1 MYDVIVIG
9 AGVSG
14 SATAREL
21 SRYDLKVGVLEKEED
36 VCCGTSKANSGI
48 VHAGFDARPG
58 SLMAKM
64 NVRGNQMMEQLT
76 EDLDIPFE
84 RNGSLVLCFAKDEME
99 RLKKLKKQGE
109 ENGVKRLQ
117 ILSGEEVRRM
127 EPDLSKEVY
136 AALYAPTG
144 GIVCPFELNLAL
156 AENACQNGAE
166 FYFDTAVEQIEKQSK
181 ARLAREWEVALPNE
195 LTLEQSKELVKG
207 FAQSLVDEGMCVD
220 VNIHWKE
227 GNHHAHIMATVRAIN
242 EKGQWAPKTKKVYC
256 RDVYGEKIP
265 LIDKNTGLQKVD
277 KQNRKQWKCYKDD
290 YTDWNKREKVEEW
303 RSRWAEHCN
312 MALEKAQSIARVDH
326 RSYAAQ
332 GIEELPTIHEGYIA
346 RKIEANGGI
355 SERCEINREI
365 RGHNW
370 LIRKC
375 LYEIQLLT
383 KQITDL
389 TKQKGEEI
397 NERFANLFKR
407 QNRSREDSKTERA
420 DPNRKRGVEGS
431 ELRSFIANLDSQR
444 QTAEFDRQRSETE
457 RKNRDDEQIGRAHV

>member
-1 MYDVIVIG
+1 MAIYHCSIKNISRGSGKSAVASASYR
-9 AGVSG
+9 AG
-14 SATAREL
+14 
-21 SRYDLKVGVLEKEED
+21 EK
-36 VCCGTSKANSGI
+36 
-48 VHAGFDARPG
+48 
-58 SLMAKM
+58 L
-64 NVRGNQMMEQLT
+64 
-76 EDLDIPFE
+76 EDLETGLIHDYTRKKEIAYSEIF
-84 RNGSLVLCFAKDEME
+84 LCKNA
-99 RLKKLKKQGE
+99 
-109 ENGVKRLQ
+109 
-117 ILSGEEVRRM
+117 
-127 EPDLSKEVY
+127 PKEY
-136 AALYAPTG
+136 QDRGTLW
-144 GIVCPFELNLAL
+144 N
-156 AENACQNGAE
+156 
-166 FYFDTAVEQIEKQSK
+166 AVEQIEKQSK

-227 GNHHAHIMATVRAIN
+227 GNHHAHIMGTVRAIN

-265 LIDKNTGLQKVD
+265 LIDKKTGLQKVD

-312 MALEKAQSIARVDH
+312 IALEKDQSVDRVDH

-332 GIEELPTIHEGYIA
+332 GKEILPTIHEGYIA

-365 RGHNW
+365 RGKNY
-370 LIRKC
+370 LIQKFI
-375 LYEIQLLT
+375 YEIQLLT

-397 NERFANLFKR
+397 NERFANLFNR
-407 QNRSREDSKTERA
+407 QRRSRENVNSERG
-420 DPNRKRGVEGS
+420 NSSGKRGIEGTDIQ
-431 ELRSFIANLDSQR
+431 SFIANLDSER
-444 QTAEFDRQRSETE
+444 GTAEIERQRSETE
-457 RKNRDDEQIGRAHV
+457 RKNRDDERKRQDRARKREIEREERESKAREKASRTRSRDEGPEL

>member
-1 MYDVIVIG
+1 MAIYHCSIKNISRGSGKSAVASASYR
-9 AGVSG
+9 AG
-14 SATAREL
+14 E
-21 SRYDLKVGVLEKEED
+21 KLENLETGLIHDYTRKKEIAYSEIFLCKNAPKEYQD
-36 VCCGTSKANSGI
+36 RGTLWN
-48 VHAGFDARPG
+48 
-58 SLMAKM
+58 
-64 NVRGNQMMEQLT
+64 
-76 EDLDIPFE
+76 
-84 RNGSLVLCFAKDEME
+84 
-99 RLKKLKKQGE
+99 
-109 ENGVKRLQ
+109 
-117 ILSGEEVRRM
+117 
-127 EPDLSKEVY
+127 
-136 AALYAPTG
+136 
-144 GIVCPFELNLAL
+144 
-156 AENACQNGAE
+156 
-166 FYFDTAVEQIEKQSK
+166 AVEQIEKQSK

-227 GNHHAHIMATVRAIN
+227 GNHHAHIMGTVRAIN

-265 LIDKNTGLQKVD
+265 LIDKKTGLQKVD

-312 MALEKAQSIARVDH
+312 IALEKAQSVDRVDH

-332 GIEELPTIHEGYIA
+332 GKEILPTIHEGYIA

-365 RGHNW
+365 RGKNY
-370 LIRKC
+370 LIQKFI
-375 LYEIQLLT
+375 YEIQLLT

-397 NERFANLFKR
+397 NERFANLFNR
-407 QNRSREDSKTERA
+407 QRRSRENVNSERG
-420 DPNRKRGVEGS
+420 NSSGKRGIEGTDIQ
-431 ELRSFIANLDSQR
+431 SFIANLDSER
-444 QTAEFDRQRSETE
+444 GTAEIERQRSETE
-457 RKNRDDEQIGRAHV
+457 RKNRDDERKRQDRARKREIEREERESKAREKASRTRSRDEGPEL

>member
-1 MYDVIVIG
+1 MAIYHCSIKNISRGSGKSAVASASYR
-9 AGVSG
+9 AG
-14 SATAREL
+14 
-21 SRYDLKVGVLEKEED
+21 EK
-36 VCCGTSKANSGI
+36 
-48 VHAGFDARPG
+48 
-58 SLMAKM
+58 L
-64 NVRGNQMMEQLT
+64 
-76 EDLDIPFE
+76 EDLETGLIHDYTQKKEIAYSEIF
-84 RNGSLVLCFAKDEME
+84 LCKNA
-99 RLKKLKKQGE
+99 
-109 ENGVKRLQ
+109 
-117 ILSGEEVRRM
+117 
-127 EPDLSKEVY
+127 PKEY
-136 AALYAPTG
+136 QDRGTLW
-144 GIVCPFELNLAL
+144 N
-156 AENACQNGAE
+156 
-166 FYFDTAVEQIEKQSK
+166 AVEQIEKQSK

-312 MALEKAQSIARVDH
+312 MALEKAQSMARVDH

-332 GIEELPTIHEGYIA
+332 GIEELPTIHEGYMA
-346 RKIEANGGI
+346 RKIEADGGV

-365 RGHNW
+365 RQKNN
-370 LIRKC
+370 LIR
-375 LYEIQLLT
+375 EIIDEIKSIT
-383 KQITDL
+383 HQITEL
-389 TKQKGEEI
+389 TQQKGEEI

-407 QNRSREDSKTERA
+407 QRRSRENINSERG
-420 DPNRKRGVEGS
+420 NSSGKRGVEGS
-431 ELRSFIANLDSQR
+431 ELQSFITNLDSQR

-457 RKNRDDEQIGRAHV
+457 RKNREDERKRQDRARKQEIEREEREARTREKTSQTRSRDEGLEL

>member
-1 MYDVIVIG
+1 MAIYHCSIKNISRGSGKSAVASASYR
-9 AGVSG
+9 AG
-14 SATAREL
+14 
-21 SRYDLKVGVLEKEED
+21 EK
-36 VCCGTSKANSGI
+36 
-48 VHAGFDARPG
+48 
-58 SLMAKM
+58 L
-64 NVRGNQMMEQLT
+64 
-76 EDLDIPFE
+76 EDLETGLIHDYTRKKEIAYSEIF
-84 RNGSLVLCFAKDEME
+84 LCKNA
-99 RLKKLKKQGE
+99 
-109 ENGVKRLQ
+109 
-117 ILSGEEVRRM
+117 
-127 EPDLSKEVY
+127 PKEY
-136 AALYAPTG
+136 QDRGTLW
-144 GIVCPFELNLAL
+144 N
-156 AENACQNGAE
+156 
-166 FYFDTAVEQIEKQSK
+166 AVEQIEKQSK

-389 TKQKGEEI
+389 MNQKGEEI
-397 NERFANLFKR
+397 KLNPITKSESVKL
-407 QNRSREDSKTERA
+407 SK
-420 DPNRKRGVEGS
+420 
-431 ELRSFIANLDSQR
+431 
-444 QTAEFDRQRSETE
+444 AEFDKIKQVINYQQIKITSLEAQKSDLNAELEINKQTINRIKNKPYVLENERLSTE
-457 RKNRDDEQIGRAHV
+457 LEKIQKVDKFGSDESDLIGRKIMNIKFADGIDIVIENTHIQKWSGMKSADSNLYLLSMDDGMYYLFDLNNKIIRKYDDFSKLPDILKNEI

>member
-1 MYDVIVIG
+1 MAIYHCSIKNISRGSGKSAVASASYR
-9 AGVSG
+9 AG
-14 SATAREL
+14 
-21 SRYDLKVGVLEKEED
+21 EK
-36 VCCGTSKANSGI
+36 
-48 VHAGFDARPG
+48 
-58 SLMAKM
+58 L
-64 NVRGNQMMEQLT
+64 
-76 EDLDIPFE
+76 EDLETGLIHDYTRKKEIAYSEIF
-84 RNGSLVLCFAKDEME
+84 LCKNA
-99 RLKKLKKQGE
+99 
-109 ENGVKRLQ
+109 
-117 ILSGEEVRRM
+117 
-127 EPDLSKEVY
+127 PKEY
-136 AALYAPTG
+136 QDRGTLW
-144 GIVCPFELNLAL
+144 N
-156 AENACQNGAE
+156 
-166 FYFDTAVEQIEKQSK
+166 AVEQIEKQSK

-195 LTLEQSKELVKG
+195 LTLEQSKELVKV

-256 RDVYGEKIP
+256 RDVYGQKIP

-326 RSYAAQ
+326 RSYVAQ
-332 GIEELPTIHEGYIA
+332 GKEILPTIHEGYIA

-365 RGHNW
+365 RGKNY
-370 LIRKC
+370 LIQKFI
-375 LYEIQLLT
+375 YEIQLLT

-397 NERFANLFKR
+397 NERFANLFNR
-407 QNRSREDSKTERA
+407 QRRSRENVNSERG
-420 DPNRKRGVEGS
+420 NSSGKRGIEGTDIQ
-431 ELRSFIANLDSQR
+431 SFIANLDSER
-444 QTAEFDRQRSETE
+444 GTAEIERQRSETE
-457 RKNRDDEQIGRAHV
+457 RKNRDDERKRQDRARKREIEREERESKAREKASRTRSRDEGPEL

>member
-1 MYDVIVIG
+1 MAIYHCSIKNISRGSGKSAVASSSYR
-9 AGVSG
+9 AG
-14 SATAREL
+14 
-21 SRYDLKVGVLEKEED
+21 EK
-36 VCCGTSKANSGI
+36 
-48 VHAGFDARPG
+48 
-58 SLMAKM
+58 L
-64 NVRGNQMMEQLT
+64 
-76 EDLDIPFE
+76 EDLETGLIHDYTRKKEIAYSEIF
-84 RNGSLVLCFAKDEME
+84 LCKNA
-99 RLKKLKKQGE
+99 
-109 ENGVKRLQ
+109 
-117 ILSGEEVRRM
+117 
-127 EPDLSKEVY
+127 PKEY
-136 AALYAPTG
+136 QDRGTLW
-144 GIVCPFELNLAL
+144 N
-156 AENACQNGAE
+156 
-166 FYFDTAVEQIEKQSK
+166 AVEQIEKQSK

-256 RDVYGEKIP
+256 RDVYGQKIP

-277 KQNRKQWKCYKDD
+277 KQNRKQWKCYKGD

-389 TKQKGEEI
+389 MNQKGEEI
-397 NERFANLFKR
+397 NERFAKLL
-407 QNRSREDSKTERA
+407 QQHRSRENVNSERG
-420 DPNRKRGVEGS
+420 NSSRKRGVEGTDIQ
-431 ELRSFIANLDSQR
+431 SFIANLDSER
-444 QTAEFDRQRSETE
+444 GTAEFDRQRSEIE
-457 RKNRDDEQIGRAHV
+457 RKNRDDERKRQDRARKREIEREERESKAREKASRTRSRDEGPEL

>member
-1 MYDVIVIG
+1 MAIYHCSIKNISRGSGKSAVASSSYR
-9 AGVSG
+9 AG
-14 SATAREL
+14 
-21 SRYDLKVGVLEKEED
+21 EK
-36 VCCGTSKANSGI
+36 
-48 VHAGFDARPG
+48 
-58 SLMAKM
+58 L
-64 NVRGNQMMEQLT
+64 
-76 EDLDIPFE
+76 EDLETGLIHDYTRKKEIAYSEIF
-84 RNGSLVLCFAKDEME
+84 LCKNA
-99 RLKKLKKQGE
+99 
-109 ENGVKRLQ
+109 
-117 ILSGEEVRRM
+117 
-127 EPDLSKEVY
+127 PKEY
-136 AALYAPTG
+136 QDRGTLW
-144 GIVCPFELNLAL
+144 N
-156 AENACQNGAE
+156 
-166 FYFDTAVEQIEKQSK
+166 AVEQIEKQSK

-227 GNHHAHIMATVRAIN
+227 GNHHAHIMGTVRAIN

-265 LIDKNTGLQKVD
+265 LIDKKTGLQKVD

-312 MALEKAQSIARVDH
+312 IALEKAQSVDRVDH

-332 GIEELPTIHEGYIA
+332 GKEILPTIHEGYIA

-365 RGHNW
+365 RGKNY
-370 LIRKC
+370 LIQKFI
-375 LYEIQLLT
+375 YEIQLLT

-397 NERFANLFKR
+397 NERFANLFNR
-407 QNRSREDSKTERA
+407 QRRSRENVNSERG
-420 DPNRKRGVEGS
+420 NSSGKRGIEGTDIQ
-431 ELRSFIANLDSQR
+431 SFIANLDSER
-444 QTAEFDRQRSETE
+444 GTAEIERQRSETE
-457 RKNRDDEQIGRAHV
+457 RKNRDDERKRQDRARKREIEREERESKAREKASRTRSRDEGPEL

>member
-1 MYDVIVIG
+1 MAIYHCSIKNISRGSGKSAVASASYR
-9 AGVSG
+9 AG
-14 SATAREL
+14 
-21 SRYDLKVGVLEKEED
+21 EK
-36 VCCGTSKANSGI
+36 
-48 VHAGFDARPG
+48 
-58 SLMAKM
+58 L
-64 NVRGNQMMEQLT
+64 
-76 EDLDIPFE
+76 EDLETGLIHDYTRKKEIAYSEIF
-84 RNGSLVLCFAKDEME
+84 LCKNA
-99 RLKKLKKQGE
+99 
-109 ENGVKRLQ
+109 
-117 ILSGEEVRRM
+117 
-127 EPDLSKEVY
+127 PKEY
-136 AALYAPTG
+136 QDRGMLW
-144 GIVCPFELNLAL
+144 N
-156 AENACQNGAE
+156 
-166 FYFDTAVEQIEKQSK
+166 AVEQIEKQSK

-242 EKGQWAPKTKKVYC
+242 EKGQWAPKTNKVYC

-265 LIDKNTGLQKVD
+265 LIDKKTGLQKVD

-312 MALEKAQSIARVDH
+312 IALEKAQSVDRVDH

-332 GIEELPTIHEGYIA
+332 GKEILPTIHEGYIA

-365 RGHNW
+365 RGKNY
-370 LIRKC
+370 LIQKFI
-375 LYEIQLLT
+375 YEIQLLT

-397 NERFANLFKR
+397 NERFANLFNR
-407 QNRSREDSKTERA
+407 QRRSRENVNSERG
-420 DPNRKRGVEGS
+420 NSSGKRGIEGTDIQ
-431 ELRSFIANLDSQR
+431 SFIANLDSER
-444 QTAEFDRQRSETE
+444 GTAEIERQRSETE
-457 RKNRDDEQIGRAHV
+457 RKNRDDERKRQDRARKREIEREERESKAREKASRTRSRDEGPEL

>member
-1 MYDVIVIG
+1 MAIYHCSIKNISRGSGKSAVASASYR
-9 AGVSG
+9 AG
-14 SATAREL
+14 
-21 SRYDLKVGVLEKEED
+21 EK
-36 VCCGTSKANSGI
+36 
-48 VHAGFDARPG
+48 
-58 SLMAKM
+58 L
-64 NVRGNQMMEQLT
+64 
-76 EDLDIPFE
+76 EDLETGLIHDYTRKKEIAYSEIF
-84 RNGSLVLCFAKDEME
+84 LCKNAP
-99 RLKKLKKQGE
+99 KKYQDRGTLW
-109 ENGVKRLQ
+109 N
-117 ILSGEEVRRM
+117 
-127 EPDLSKEVY
+127 
-136 AALYAPTG
+136 
-144 GIVCPFELNLAL
+144 
-156 AENACQNGAE
+156 
-166 FYFDTAVEQIEKQSK
+166 AVEQIEKQSK

-195 LTLEQSKELVKG
+195 LTLEQSKELVKV

-256 RDVYGEKIP
+256 RDVYGQKIP

-332 GIEELPTIHEGYIA
+332 GKEILPTIHEGYIA

-365 RGHNW
+365 RGKNY
-370 LIRKC
+370 LIQKFI
-375 LYEIQLLT
+375 YEIQLLT

-397 NERFANLFKR
+397 NERFANLFNR
-407 QNRSREDSKTERA
+407 QRRSRENVNSERG
-420 DPNRKRGVEGS
+420 NSSGKRGIEGTDIQ
-431 ELRSFIANLDSQR
+431 SFIANLDSER
-444 QTAEFDRQRSETE
+444 GTAEIERQRSETE
-457 RKNRDDEQIGRAHV
+457 RKNRDDERKRQDRARKREIEREERESKAREKASRTRSRDEGPEL

>member
-1 MYDVIVIG
+1 MAIYHCSIKNISRGTGKSAVASASYR
-9 AGVSG
+9 AG
-14 SATAREL
+14 
-21 SRYDLKVGVLEKEED
+21 EK
-36 VCCGTSKANSGI
+36 
-48 VHAGFDARPG
+48 
-58 SLMAKM
+58 L
-64 NVRGNQMMEQLT
+64 
-76 EDLDIPFE
+76 EDLETGLIHDYTRKKEIAYSEIF
-84 RNGSLVLCFAKDEME
+84 LC
-99 RLKKLKKQGE
+99 
-109 ENGVKRLQ
+109 
-117 ILSGEEVRRM
+117 
-127 EPDLSKEVY
+127 
-136 AALYAPTG
+136 
-144 GIVCPFELNLAL
+144 
-156 AENACQNGAE
+156 ENAPKEYQDRGTLWN
-166 FYFDTAVEQIEKQSK
+166 AVEQIEKQRDS
-181 ARLAREWEVALPNE
+181 RLAREWEVALPNE

-265 LIDKNTGLQKVD
+265 LIDKKTGLQKVD

-383 KQITDL
+383 KQITEL
-389 TKQKGEEI
+389 TQQKGEEI

-407 QNRSREDSKTERA
+407 QRRSRENVNSERG
-420 DPNRKRGVEGS
+420 NSSRKRGVEGS
-431 ELRSFIANLDSQR
+431 ERGIEGTDIQSFIANLDSER
-444 QTAEFDRQRSETE
+444 GTAEIERQRSETE
-457 RKNRDDEQIGRAHV
+457 RKNRDDERKRQDRARKREIEREERESKAREKASRTRSRDEGPEL

>member
-1 MYDVIVIG
+1 MAIYHCSIKNISRGSGKSAVASASYR
-9 AGVSG
+9 AG
-14 SATAREL
+14 
-21 SRYDLKVGVLEKEED
+21 EK
-36 VCCGTSKANSGI
+36 
-48 VHAGFDARPG
+48 
-58 SLMAKM
+58 L
-64 NVRGNQMMEQLT
+64 
-76 EDLDIPFE
+76 EDLETGLIHDYTQKKEIAYSEIF
-84 RNGSLVLCFAKDEME
+84 LCKNA
-99 RLKKLKKQGE
+99 
-109 ENGVKRLQ
+109 
-117 ILSGEEVRRM
+117 
-127 EPDLSKEVY
+127 PKEY
-136 AALYAPTG
+136 QDRGTLW
-144 GIVCPFELNLAL
+144 N
-156 AENACQNGAE
+156 
-166 FYFDTAVEQIEKQSK
+166 AVEQIEKQSK

-303 RSRWAEHCN
+303 RFRWAEHCN
-312 MALEKAQSIARVDH
+312 MALEKAQSMARVDH

-332 GIEELPTIHEGYIA
+332 GIEELPTIHEGYMA
-346 RKIEANGGI
+346 RKIEADGGI

-365 RGHNW
+365 RQKNN
-370 LIRKC
+370 LIR
-375 LYEIQLLT
+375 EIIDEIKSIT
-383 KQITDL
+383 HQITEL
-389 TKQKGEEI
+389 TQQKGEEI

-407 QNRSREDSKTERA
+407 QRRSRENINSERG
-420 DPNRKRGVEGS
+420 NSSGKRGVEGS
-431 ELRSFIANLDSQR
+431 ELQSFITNLDSQR

-457 RKNRDDEQIGRAHV
+457 RKNREDERKRQDRARKQEIEREEREARTREKTSQTRSRDEGLEL

>member
-1 MYDVIVIG
+1 MAIYHCSIKNISRGSGKSAVASASYR
-9 AGVSG
+9 AG
-14 SATAREL
+14 
-21 SRYDLKVGVLEKEED
+21 EK
-36 VCCGTSKANSGI
+36 
-48 VHAGFDARPG
+48 
-58 SLMAKM
+58 L
-64 NVRGNQMMEQLT
+64 
-76 EDLDIPFE
+76 EDLETGLIHDYTRKKEIAYSEIF
-84 RNGSLVLCFAKDEME
+84 LC
-99 RLKKLKKQGE
+99 
-109 ENGVKRLQ
+109 
-117 ILSGEEVRRM
+117 
-127 EPDLSKEVY
+127 
-136 AALYAPTG
+136 
-144 GIVCPFELNLAL
+144 
-156 AENACQNGAE
+156 ENAPKEYQDRGTLWN
-166 FYFDTAVEQIEKQSK
+166 AVEQIEKQRDS
-181 ARLAREWEVALPNE
+181 RLAREWEVALPNE

-220 VNIHWKE
+220 ANIHWKE

-256 RDVYGEKIP
+256 RDEYGQKIP

-303 RSRWAEHCN
+303 RFRWADHCN

-346 RKIEANGGI
+346 RKIEANGGV

-389 TKQKGEEI
+389 MNQKGEEI
-397 NERFANLFKR
+397 NERFAKLL
-407 QNRSREDSKTERA
+407 QHRSRENVNSERG
-420 DPNRKRGVEGS
+420 NSSGKRGVEESSIGA
-431 ELRSFIANLDSQR
+431 FIADIDSQR
-444 QTAEFDRQRSETE
+444 QFAEFKRQRSEIE
-457 RKNRDDEQIGRAHV
+457 RKNRDDERKRQDRARKQEIEREERESRTREKTSQTRSRDEGLEL

>member
-1 MYDVIVIG
+1 M
-9 AGVSG
+9 
-14 SATAREL
+14 
-21 SRYDLKVGVLEKEED
+21 
-36 VCCGTSKANSGI
+36 GT
-48 VHAGFDARPG
+48 
-58 SLMAKM
+58 
-64 NVRGNQMMEQLT
+64 
-76 EDLDIPFE
+76 
-84 RNGSLVLCFAKDEME
+84 
-99 RLKKLKKQGE
+99 
-109 ENGVKRLQ
+109 EN
-117 ILSGEEVRRM
+117 
-127 EPDLSKEVY
+127 
-136 AALYAPTG
+136 
-144 GIVCPFELNLAL
+144 
-156 AENACQNGAE
+156 
-166 FYFDTAVEQIEKQSK
+166 
-181 ARLAREWEVALPNE
+181 
-195 LTLEQSKELVKG
+195 
-207 FAQSLVDEGMCVD
+207 
-220 VNIHWKE
+220 
-227 GNHHAHIMATVRAIN
+227 
-242 EKGQWAPKTKKVYC
+242 KKVYC

-389 TKQKGEEI
+389 MNQKGEEI

-457 RKNRDDEQIGRAHV
+457 RKIAKMSESDKIELENKRLKEKNESLKREKYQAEQEAKMRVRNFKAQYDADYREMNEQKERLANRKKNWMRKKPTSRKVYLMKLDTFAMNWKKIPIQTQLTVCILCWNNAL

>member
-1 MYDVIVIG
+1 MAIYHCSIKNISRGSGKSAVASASYR
-9 AGVSG
+9 AG
-14 SATAREL
+14 
-21 SRYDLKVGVLEKEED
+21 EK
-36 VCCGTSKANSGI
+36 
-48 VHAGFDARPG
+48 
-58 SLMAKM
+58 L
-64 NVRGNQMMEQLT
+64 
-76 EDLDIPFE
+76 EDLETGLIHDYTRKKEIAYSEIF
-84 RNGSLVLCFAKDEME
+84 LCKNAPKEY
-99 RLKKLKKQGE
+99 QGRGTLW
-109 ENGVKRLQ
+109 N
-117 ILSGEEVRRM
+117 
-127 EPDLSKEVY
+127 
-136 AALYAPTG
+136 
-144 GIVCPFELNLAL
+144 
-156 AENACQNGAE
+156 
-166 FYFDTAVEQIEKQSK
+166 AVEQIEKQSK

-227 GNHHAHIMATVRAIN
+227 GNHHAHIMGTVRAIN

-265 LIDKNTGLQKVD
+265 LIDKKTGLQKVD

-312 MALEKAQSIARVDH
+312 IALEKAQSVDRVDH

-332 GIEELPTIHEGYIA
+332 GKEILPTIHEGYIA

-365 RGHNW
+365 RGKNY
-370 LIRKC
+370 LIQKFI
-375 LYEIQLLT
+375 YEIQLLT

-397 NERFANLFKR
+397 NERFANLFNR
-407 QNRSREDSKTERA
+407 QRRSRENVNSERG
-420 DPNRKRGVEGS
+420 NSSGERGIEGTDIQ
-431 ELRSFIANLDSQR
+431 SFIANLDSER
-444 QTAEFDRQRSETE
+444 GTAEIERQRSETE
-457 RKNRDDEQIGRAHV
+457 RKNRDDERKRQDRARKREIEREERESKAREKASRTRSRDEGPEL

>member
-1 MYDVIVIG
+1 MAIYHCSIKNISRGSGKSAVASASYR
-9 AGVSG
+9 AG
-14 SATAREL
+14 
-21 SRYDLKVGVLEKEED
+21 EK
-36 VCCGTSKANSGI
+36 
-48 VHAGFDARPG
+48 
-58 SLMAKM
+58 L
-64 NVRGNQMMEQLT
+64 
-76 EDLDIPFE
+76 EDLETGLIHDYTRKKEIAYSEIF
-84 RNGSLVLCFAKDEME
+84 LCKNA
-99 RLKKLKKQGE
+99 
-109 ENGVKRLQ
+109 
-117 ILSGEEVRRM
+117 
-127 EPDLSKEVY
+127 PKEY
-136 AALYAPTG
+136 QDRGTLW
-144 GIVCPFELNLAL
+144 N
-156 AENACQNGAE
+156 
-166 FYFDTAVEQIEKQSK
+166 AVEQIEKQSK

-195 LTLEQSKELVKG
+195 LTLEQSKELVKV

-256 RDVYGEKIP
+256 RDVYGQKIP

-277 KQNRKQWKCYKDD
+277 KQNRKQWRCYKDD

-332 GIEELPTIHEGYIA
+332 GKEILPTIHEGYIA

-365 RGHNW
+365 RGKNY
-370 LIRKC
+370 LIQKFI
-375 LYEIQLLT
+375 YEIQLLT

-397 NERFANLFKR
+397 NERFANLFNR
-407 QNRSREDSKTERA
+407 QRRSRENVNSERG
-420 DPNRKRGVEGS
+420 NSSGKRGIEGTDIQ
-431 ELRSFIANLDSQR
+431 SFIANLDSER
-444 QTAEFDRQRSETE
+444 GTAEIERQRSETE
-457 RKNRDDEQIGRAHV
+457 RKNRDDERKRQDRARKREIEREERESKAREKASRTRSRDEGPEL

>member
-1 MYDVIVIG
+1 MAIYHCSIKNISRGSGKSAVASASYR
-9 AGVSG
+9 AG
-14 SATAREL
+14 
-21 SRYDLKVGVLEKEED
+21 EK
-36 VCCGTSKANSGI
+36 
-48 VHAGFDARPG
+48 
-58 SLMAKM
+58 L
-64 NVRGNQMMEQLT
+64 
-76 EDLDIPFE
+76 EDLETGLIHDYTRKKEIAYSEIF
-84 RNGSLVLCFAKDEME
+84 LCKSA
-99 RLKKLKKQGE
+99 
-109 ENGVKRLQ
+109 
-117 ILSGEEVRRM
+117 
-127 EPDLSKEVY
+127 PKEY
-136 AALYAPTG
+136 QDRGMLW
-144 GIVCPFELNLAL
+144 N
-156 AENACQNGAE
+156 
-166 FYFDTAVEQIEKQSK
+166 AVEQIEKQSK

-265 LIDKNTGLQKVD
+265 LIDKKTGLQKVD

-312 MALEKAQSIARVDH
+312 IALEKAQSVDRVDH

-332 GIEELPTIHEGYIA
+332 GKEILPTIHEGYIA

-365 RGHNW
+365 RGKNY
-370 LIRKC
+370 LIQKFI
-375 LYEIQLLT
+375 YEIQLLT

-397 NERFANLFKR
+397 NERFANLFNR
-407 QNRSREDSKTERA
+407 QRRSRENVNSERG
-420 DPNRKRGVEGS
+420 NSSGKRGIEGTDIQ
-431 ELRSFIANLDSQR
+431 SFIANLDSER
-444 QTAEFDRQRSETE
+444 GTAEIERQRSETE
-457 RKNRDDEQIGRAHV
+457 RKNRDDERKRQDRARKREIEREERESKAREKASRTRSRDEGPEL

>member
-1 MYDVIVIG
+1 MAIYHCSIKNISRGSGKSAVASASYR
-9 AGVSG
+9 AG
-14 SATAREL
+14 
-21 SRYDLKVGVLEKEED
+21 EK
-36 VCCGTSKANSGI
+36 
-48 VHAGFDARPG
+48 
-58 SLMAKM
+58 L
-64 NVRGNQMMEQLT
+64 
-76 EDLDIPFE
+76 EDLETGLIHDYTRKKEIAYSEIF
-84 RNGSLVLCFAKDEME
+84 LCKNA
-99 RLKKLKKQGE
+99 
-109 ENGVKRLQ
+109 
-117 ILSGEEVRRM
+117 
-127 EPDLSKEVY
+127 PKEY
-136 AALYAPTG
+136 QDRGTLW
-144 GIVCPFELNLAL
+144 N
-156 AENACQNGAE
+156 
-166 FYFDTAVEQIEKQSK
+166 AVEQIEKQSK

-346 RKIEANGGI
+346 RKIEANGGV

-389 TKQKGEEI
+389 MNQKGEEI

-407 QNRSREDSKTERA
+407 QNRSRENVNSERG
-420 DPNRKRGVEGS
+420 NSSGKRGVEGS

-457 RKNRDDEQIGRAHV
+457 RKNREDERKRQDRARKQEIEREKRESKAREISSRARSRDEGPEL

>member
-1 MYDVIVIG
+1 MAIYHCSIKNISRGSGKSAVASASYR
-9 AGVSG
+9 AG
-14 SATAREL
+14 
-21 SRYDLKVGVLEKEED
+21 EK
-36 VCCGTSKANSGI
+36 
-48 VHAGFDARPG
+48 
-58 SLMAKM
+58 L
-64 NVRGNQMMEQLT
+64 
-76 EDLDIPFE
+76 EDLETGLIHDYTRKKEIAYSEIF
-84 RNGSLVLCFAKDEME
+84 LCKNA
-99 RLKKLKKQGE
+99 
-109 ENGVKRLQ
+109 
-117 ILSGEEVRRM
+117 
-127 EPDLSKEVY
+127 PKEY
-136 AALYAPTG
+136 QDRGTLWN
-144 GIVCPFELNLAL
+144 E
-156 AENACQNGAE
+156 
-166 FYFDTAVEQIEKQSK
+166 VEQIEKQSK

-227 GNHHAHIMATVRAIN
+227 GNHHAHIMGTVRAIN

-265 LIDKNTGLQKVD
+265 LIDKKTGLQKVD

-312 MALEKAQSIARVDH
+312 IALEKAQSVDRVDH

-332 GIEELPTIHEGYIA
+332 GKEILPTIHEGYIA

-365 RGHNW
+365 RGKNY
-370 LIRKC
+370 LIQKFI
-375 LYEIQLLT
+375 YEIQLLT

-397 NERFANLFKR
+397 NERFANLFNR
-407 QNRSREDSKTERA
+407 QRRSRENVNSERG
-420 DPNRKRGVEGS
+420 NSSGKRGIEGTDIQ
-431 ELRSFIANLDSQR
+431 SFIANLDSER
-444 QTAEFDRQRSETE
+444 GTAEIERQRSETE
-457 RKNRDDEQIGRAHV
+457 RKNRDDERKRQDRARKREIEREERESKAREKASRTRRRDEGPEL